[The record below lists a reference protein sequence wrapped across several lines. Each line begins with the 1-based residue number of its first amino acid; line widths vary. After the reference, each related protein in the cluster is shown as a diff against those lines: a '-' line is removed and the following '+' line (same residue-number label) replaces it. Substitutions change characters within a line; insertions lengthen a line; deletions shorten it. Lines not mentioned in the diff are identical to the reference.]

1 MGGWKSCLLAAAHLV
16 GADGGRD
23 DEGVVLL
30 FRYLDA
36 VRVADAE
43 PARRHL
49 GHSVAVPFDLVLVVD
64 DVALGLEVVTAL
76 HVDRVCRARRPNASV
91 AAVPALKLR
100 RTTRGPSPRSRRA
113 LARAM

>member
-16 GADGGRD
+16 GADGGGD

-76 HVDRVCRARRPNASV
+76 DVDRVAVAKGADERLLDRRNRFTVLLDFHRLAH
-91 AAVPALKLR
+91 ANLLALDR
-100 RTTRGPSPRSRRA
+100 
-113 LARAM
+113 